1 MGDLLHDAMFA
12 HLKGEMEDAAKSGED
27 TNADNKQPSG
37 RAYET
42 ERGGMPDH
50 PRQTELTENVNP
62 TDPTVRVARERTDR
76 MVKADTWKGTE
87 GGADKNADAGAKVDR
102 RRSGWWEAAQSMGAP
117 WYPYT

>member
-62 TDPTVRVARERTDR
+62 TDPT
-76 MVKADTWKGTE
+76 ADTWKGTE